1 MNIVEYISAA
11 AMPLNALQNGTAA
24 CRLPEWYWIVSRCP
38 MNRNRQGN
46 GTVTESF
53 PLFPIHVIIYIKHL
67 PAADCN

>member
-24 CRLPEWYWIVSRCP
+24 CRLQEWYWIVSRCP
-38 MNRNRQGN
+38 MDRNWQGN
-46 GTVTESF
+46 GTVMASS
-53 PLFPIHVIIYIKHL
+53 PLFPIQMMICIKHL